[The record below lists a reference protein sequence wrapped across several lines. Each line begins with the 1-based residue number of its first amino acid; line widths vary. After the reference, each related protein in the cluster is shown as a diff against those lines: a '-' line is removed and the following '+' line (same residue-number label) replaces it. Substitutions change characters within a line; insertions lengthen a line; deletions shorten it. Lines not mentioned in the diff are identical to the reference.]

1 MRFVRNTSANDVKD
15 LNKPIRN
22 CIASAKVSADKVIE
36 NISNKDILSR
46 VYKKAKSIM
55 DLSKSLF
62 ESASS
67 VVKEKYSKL
76 HEKFGSKILTISGTI
91 ISATLLVLVFNLNFS
106 FGYNA
111 FLKGV
116 DLGYVPSKDYLK
128 ICLDSINGEFAE
140 YVSGENIIEGN
151 VAYVPSVVRRG
162 KFTDA
167 EALKEN
173 IKSTCDVMIK
183 AYSVDVDGKAYSALA
198 DEASAKSILSQIADS
213 YKLSESTEVSF
224 DENVQVVYKYVPS
237 SILLSY
243 DQALT
248 RLSSFTTV
256 YDSVM
261 ANSNMTLS
269 DFAYFNGLEKEQI
282 LALNPGVCEY
292 VTPNDK
298 LVIPV
303 RKPIIT
309 VITNDTVTYDEAIP
323 FEEKIVEDAG
333 MYEGTKVVSQIGAQG
348 KATVT
353 EKISRSNGV
362 VVGKTILSKNVIAE
376 PVVQVLSVGTLERPA
391 HVGSGTFMRPYY
403 GNVSS
408 RFGYRRSGNHTG
420 VDFCGNTGDNIVA
433 ADSGTVSFS
442 GWSGGY
448 GYVVKIDHNNGYE
461 TYYAHCSKLYVKE
474 GDVVKK
480 GETIAALGST
490 GNSTGPH
497 VHFEVRY
504 NDEVQNPMNYVG

>member
-15 LNKPIRN
+15 FNKPIRN
-22 CIASAKVSADKVIE
+22 CIASAKLNADKAIE
-36 NISNKDILSR
+36 NISDKDI
-46 VYKKAKSIM
+46 KDKI
-55 DLSKSLF
+55 LSKMKF
-62 ESASS
+62 EKAVSFI
-67 VVKEKYSKL
+67 KEKYTKVY
-76 HEKFGSKILTISGTI
+76 EKFGNKILTVGGTI
-91 ISATLLVLVFNLNFS
+91 LSATLLVLVFNLNFS

-116 DLGYVPSKDYLK
+116 DLGYVSSKDYLE
-128 ICLDSINGEFAE
+128 ICLDSVNAEFAE

-162 KFTDA
+162 RFTDA

-173 IKSTCDVMIK
+173 IKSTSDVMVK
-183 AYSVDVDGKAYSALA
+183 AYSVDVNGKAYGALA
-198 DEASAKSILSQIADS
+198 DEESAKAILKQIAES
-213 YKLSESTEVSF
+213 YRLSESTEISF
-224 DENVQVVYKYVPS
+224 DENVEVVYKYVPA

-256 YDSVM
+256 YESVF
-261 ANSNMTLS
+261 ADNNMTLS
-269 DFAYFNGLEKEQI
+269 DFACFNGLEKELI
-282 LALNPGVCEY
+282 VSLNPDICEY
-292 VTPNDK
+292 LTPEDEI
-298 LVIPV
+298 VIPV

-309 VITNDTVTYDEAIP
+309 VITNDTITYDEAIP
-323 FEEKIVEDAG
+323 FEEKIVEDESL
-333 MYEGTKVVSQIGAQG
+333 YEGMKAVSRIGAEG
-348 KATVT
+348 KAQIT

-362 VVGKTILSKNVIAE
+362 IVDKNIISKNIIAE
-376 PVVQVLSVGTLERPA
+376 PVVQVLSVGTMERPA
-391 HVGSGTFMRPYY
+391 HVGSGVFMRPYY
-403 GNVSS
+403 GNISS
-408 RFGYRRSGNHTG
+408 RFGSRRSGDHTG
-420 VDFCGNTGDNIVA
+420 VDFCGRTGDNIVA
-433 ADSGTVSFS
+433 ADSGTVSFA

-448 GYVVKIDHNNGYE
+448 GYVVKINHNNGYE

-504 NDEVQNPMNYVG
+504 NDEIQNPMNYVG

>member
-22 CIASAKVSADKVIE
+22 CIAAAKLSADKVIE
-36 NISNKDILSR
+36 NISNKDILPR
-46 VYKKAKSIM
+46 ICHKAKSIKAM
-55 DLSKSLF
+55 GKSFF
-62 ESASS
+62 ESTLSF
-67 VVKEKYSKL
+67 VKEKYSKVY
-76 HEKFGSKILTISGTI
+76 EKFGSKVLTLGGTI
-91 ISATLLVLVFNLNFS
+91 ISATLLVIVFNLNFS

-116 DLGYVPSKDYLK
+116 DLGYVPGKEYLE

-151 VAYVPSVVRRG
+151 VAYIPSVVRRG

-167 EALKEN
+167 EVLKEN
-173 IKSTCDVMIK
+173 IKSTCDVMVK
-183 AYSVDVDGKAYSALA
+183 AYSVDVDGKAYGALA
-198 DEASAKSILSQIADS
+198 DEESAKSILNQIAES
-213 YKLSESTEVSF
+213 YRLSESTEISF
-224 DENVQVVYKYVPS
+224 EENVQVVYKYVPS
-237 SILLSY
+237 SIVLSY

-256 YDSVM
+256 CENVLAST
-261 ANSNMTLS
+261 NMTLS

-282 LALNPGVCEY
+282 VALNPDISGY
-292 VTPNDK
+292 VTPNDEII
-298 LVIPV
+298 IPV

-309 VITNDTVTYDEAIP
+309 VITNDTVTYDELVP
-323 FEEKIVEDAG
+323 FEEKVVEDAG
-333 MYEGTKVVSQIGAQG
+333 MYEGMKVVSQIGAEG

-362 VVGKTILSKNVIAE
+362 IVGKTVLSKNVIAE

-391 HVGSGTFMRPYY
+391 HVGSGVFMKPYY
-403 GNVSS
+403 GNISS

-420 VDFCGNTGDNIVA
+420 VDFCGNTGDDIVA

-448 GYVVKIDHNNGYE
+448 GYVVKINHNNGYE

-480 GETIAALGST
+480 GETIAALGRT